1 MKSTIFMLLA
11 LLSGVGQSQEEDF
24 DFDRKGGAPQIA
36 TARLSPPLGGPG
48 ITARLTLV
56 DTGRQL
62 QVFGSGR
69 GFDPNQHY
77 DTLIYDADA
86 QPSGARACIPSGTAA
101 VPLSTFQMQIGSWQP
116 IGTNARNLLGVRKG
130 PAYVP
135 LANIGVISVRQRNQV
150 GATVTLVL
158 QSCGD
163 VVPR

>member
-1 MKSTIFMLLA
+1 MKHLIAIASLFLLLGSA
-11 LLSGVGQSQEEDF
+11 YGQIEE
-24 DFDRKGGAPQIA
+24 KGHSDVRVA
-36 TARLSPPLGGPG
+36 TANLSPPLGGAG

-69 GFDPNQHY
+69 GFDPGAHY
-77 DTLIYDADA
+77 DTLIYDANA
-86 QPSGARACIPSGTAA
+86 LPSGPGACVPSANPP
-101 VPLSTFQMQIGSWQP
+101 VPLSTFQMQVASWQP
-116 IGTNARNLLGVRKG
+116 IGTNSRTLLGVKKG

-135 LANIGVISVRQRNQV
+135 LANIGVISVRLRNQV